1 MEIAKILIAE
11 DDEALLNMIAFK
23 LRGEGFSQV
32 FHAYDGKRAKRI
44 IFEEKPSVIITDI
57 LMPFASGLEV
67 ISYVREMRLSY
78 DPFIIALSA
87 MNTPQAEAE
96 AYDLGANYYLA
107 KPFNLQGLIDQV
119 KQVIPVTL

>member
-1 MEIAKILIAE
+1 MDTAKILIAE

-32 FHAYDGKRAKRI
+32 FCAHDGKRAKRI
-44 IFEEKPSVIITDI
+44 AKEKMPEVIITDI

-67 ISYVREMRLSY
+67 ISYVKLELGY

-87 MNTPQAEAE
+87 LGTTHTESE

-107 KPFNLQGLIDQV
+107 KPFNLQDLVDQI
-119 KQVIPVTL
+119 KQIIPIAS

>member
-1 MEIAKILIAE
+1 MDTAKILIAE

-23 LRGEGFSQV
+23 LRGEGLSQI

-44 IFEEKPSVIITDI
+44 IQEEKPSVIITDI

-67 ISYVREMRLSY
+67 ISYVRLELKY

-107 KPFNLQGLIDQV
+107 KPFNLQGLVDQV
-119 KQVIPVTL
+119 KQVIPVVL

>member
-1 MEIAKILIAE
+1 MDTAKILIAE

-23 LRGEGFSQV
+23 LRGEGFSQIYC
-32 FHAYDGKRAKRI
+32 AYDGKRAKRLAK
-44 IFEEKPSVIITDI
+44 EETPDVIITDI

-67 ISYVREMRLSY
+67 ISYVKLELGH

-87 MNTPQAEAE
+87 LGTTHSEKE

-107 KPFNLQGLIDQV
+107 KPFNLQELVDQI
-119 KQVIPVTL
+119 KSVIPVAS

>member
-1 MEIAKILIAE
+1 MDTAKILIAE

-23 LRGEGFSQV
+23 LRGVGFSQI
-32 FHAYDGKRAKRI
+32 FYAHDGKRAKRI
-44 IFEEKPSVIITDI
+44 ALEEKPDVIITDI

-67 ISYVREMRLSY
+67 ISYIRLELDY

-87 MNTPQAEAE
+87 MNTTLAEAE

-107 KPFNLQGLIDQV
+107 KPFNLQALVEQV
-119 KQVIPVTL
+119 KQVIPIIR